1 MGLLIGVGN
10 TTPQFPY
17 QALWYGIKINLKNS
31 GHSIADG
38 KLERVGN
45 LDLHRSLPIQKR
57 IRRFMAT
64 VDGKVNYWLGAND
77 STLKEGGGAARLNA
91 LDGNVMLYK
100 PDYWRRVEFDGDY
113 MLVAI
118 SEVELPGFVY
128 MGEKARSPWFATFDR
143 TTNKPVSACFLQWN
157 ADGTVK
163 RDANGLLVLTDN
175 AANFRG
181 GNNSTTNDANNKS
194 LLGMPATYTTKA
206 TIRSRCKTLGNMW
219 HHGGWRFREE
229 MSWLM
234 AIEFGDLD
242 SQAAY
247 NANKTADGFAQG
259 GLGNGTYVDSAQW
272 SAFNGYYPIIPSGI
286 TAKLGNNTGIVEYT
300 IKEWQTGVDK
310 TLKVASYRGWEAPQ
324 QSLWEHDD
332 DVIIRC
338 FKPSEGGQML
348 IYLCTDPAKFATPT
362 DKATVVPDGYEEMGA
377 LPAAQGYIASMGY
390 GLGYTFPNDT
400 TGGASNKNYC
410 DHFWRQTVTDDN
422 GLDGWYQLLSCVS
435 SVIAEYAGVRGA
447 TATDRGAG
455 TLTVSGFPLC
465 LEL

>member
-17 QALWYGIKINLKNS
+17 QDLWYGIKINLKNS
-31 GHSIADG
+31 GHSISDG

-45 LDLHRSLPIQKR
+45 LDLHRSLPIHKR
-57 IRRFMAT
+57 IKRYIAT
-64 VDGKVNYWLGAND
+64 LDGKVNYWLGAND

-91 LDGNVMLYK
+91 LDGNVELYK
-100 PDYWRRVEFDGDY
+100 PDYWRRIEFDGDY

-118 SEVELPGFVY
+118 SEVELPGFTY
-128 MGEKARSPWFATFDR
+128 MKEMARSPWFATFDR

-163 RDANGLLVLTDN
+163 RDAKGLLVFTDN

-181 GNNSTTNDANNKS
+181 GDNSTTNDANNKS
-194 LLGMPATYTTKA
+194 LLGMPATYNSKA
-206 TIRSRCKTLGNMW
+206 TIRTRCKSLGNMW

-247 NANKTADGFAQG
+247 NANKTVDGFAQG
-259 GLGNGTYVDSAQW
+259 GLGNGTFVDGTQW

-310 TLKVASYRGWEAPQ
+310 VLKVASYRGWETPQ

-332 DVIIRC
+332 DVIIWHG
-338 FKPSEGGQML
+338 KPSDGNKSL
-348 IYLCTDPAKFATPT
+348 IYLCEDIAKFATPSDLST
-362 DKATVVPDGYEEMGA
+362 DIPDGYNEIGA
-377 LPAAQGYIASMGY
+377 LPRTNGFISEMGI
-390 GLGYTFPNDT
+390 GNGWTFPNSVA
-400 TGGASNKNYC
+400 GGSSNKNYC
-410 DHFWRQTVTDDN
+410 DYYWYPTVTDDS
-422 GLDGWYQLLSCVS
+422 GWGWYQLLSCVGAHH
-435 SVIAEYAGVRGA
+435 AENAGVRGA
-447 TATDRGAG
+447 YAYSRG
-455 TLTVSGFPLC
+455 TRTNYGFPLC